1 MTGLKLS
8 SASGFAGTISGLA
21 LCALAFILLS
31 VTPTVPFALVGGVV
45 LIVAVLVFYILATI
59 QVKKDSGT
67 ESAATSVYRG
77 LLVGINSTLNFGLVF
92 LLLYAPL
99 GNPALVIAAVIA
111 LINLLACIGP
121 VSQSAFYQGV
131 LGWANWLMP
140 MSWLIVGLGLAF
152 TLFSLLLHL
161 VLTLPFGVEFTRVGI
176 KSGALKGKAFSV
188 DWPTG
193 TFFQYGGLVANL
205 NHLQT
210 AFNMGNFAF
219 VHYKSSASHS
229 QHEAGHT
236 LNLAAFGSL
245 FHLIGAV
252 DEVFAKHRA
261 FAEFLADSN
270 DPTGS
275 TQLKMWS

>member
-1 MTGLKLS
+1 MTVLKLR

-21 LCALAFILLS
+21 LSALAFLLLS
-31 VTPTVPFALVGGVV
+31 VTPTVPFALIGGVV
-45 LIVAVLVFYILATI
+45 LAVAVLVFYLLATI

-77 LLVGINSTLNFGLVF
+77 LLVGINSTLNFGILWV
-92 LLLYAPL
+92 LLSGAL
-99 GNPALVIAAVIA
+99 GTAALVIGGVVA
-111 LINLLACIGP
+111 LVNLLACIGP
-121 VSQSAFYQGV
+121 VSRSAVYQCI
-131 LGWANWLMP
+131 LGWSNWLMP

-161 VLTLPFGVEFTRVGI
+161 VLTLPFGVTFTRVGI
-176 KSGALKGKAFSV
+176 TSGPLKGKAFSV

-193 TFFQYGGLVANL
+193 TFFQYGGFVANL
-205 NHLQT
+205 NRLQT

-252 DEVFAKHRA
+252 DEVFAKHQA

-270 DPTGS
+270 DPKGR
-275 TQLKMWS
+275 TQLGMWS